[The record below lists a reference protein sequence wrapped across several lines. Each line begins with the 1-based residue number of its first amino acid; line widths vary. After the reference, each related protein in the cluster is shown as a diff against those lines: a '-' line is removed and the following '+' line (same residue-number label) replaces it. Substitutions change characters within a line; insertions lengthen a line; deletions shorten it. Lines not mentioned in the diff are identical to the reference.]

1 MKTVELLDRL
11 DDIKALA
18 KCAEIA
24 TSEFIADYGFAK
36 KPDPQKALAC
46 LTGKSSTIESI
57 QSFKWYSEYE
67 RIFTLIE
74 IADDYICKILNLT
87 NTVDSSCEQR

>member
-24 TSEFIADYGFAK
+24 TLEFIADYGFAK
-36 KPDPQKALAC
+36 KTK
-46 LTGKSSTIESI
+46 
-57 QSFKWYSEYE
+57 
-67 RIFTLIE
+67 
-74 IADDYICKILNLT
+74 
-87 NTVDSSCEQR
+87 

>member
-57 QSFKWYSEYE
+57 QSFKWYAEYE
-67 RIFTLIE
+67 RIFMLIK
-74 IADDYICKILNLT
+74 IADDYIYKILKLT
-87 NTVDSSCEQR
+87 NMVDSGCEQG